1 MVAFC
6 GREYVEDWKVEGGRW
21 EGGKVEG
28 GRWKVEGGRWKVFE
42 LVYIV
47 HGQLEG

>member
-1 MVAFC
+1 M
-6 GREYVEDWKVEGGRW
+6 EDWKVEGGRW

>member
-1 MVAFC
+1 LEG
-6 GREYVEDWKVEGGRW
+6 GRWKVEDWKVEDW
-21 EGGKVEG
+21 KV